1 MSGNLKPVREMSGH
15 LLTVRELSGNK
26 PCHGKGHQKL
36 VVASCIFAFIQ
47 KAGNAKLSFPVW
59 SNRKD

>member
-1 MSGNLKPVREMSGH
+1 MSGN

-26 PCHGKGHQKL
+26 PCHGKGYQKL

-47 KAGNAKLSFPVW
+47 VFSRIQLIQLILHNEVILKFIF
-59 SNRKD
+59 